1 MSQELTGAPVA
12 QAVMEGLRPRIAALA
27 RDGVSPKLA
36 IVRVGERS
44 GDLSYER
51 GACKRCSSLGI
62 EVEKIVLPGDTP
74 QIQLEHAIE
83 CVSGDGSVHGCLLLR
98 PLPRTLDERRVAFL
112 LSVEKDVDCLTDG
125 SLAGVFA
132 GRPAG
137 FPPCTSEAVVLMLE
151 HYGCGLRGADVV
163 VVGRSLVIGR
173 PVAMMLQ
180 ARNATVT
187 MCHTKTHGLAEKCRA
202 ADVLVVAAGH
212 ARIVG
217 ADFVR
222 DGQTVID
229 VGINW
234 DEVTGKLCGDV
245 DYDTVAP
252 IVSAISPVPRGVGSV
267 TTAVLAKHVIE
278 AAERSCT

>member
-12 QAVMEGLRPRIAALA
+12 QAVMEGLRPRIAALV

-132 GRPAG
+132 GRPTG
-137 FPPCTSEAVVLMLE
+137 FPPAPPRPSCSCLSIMAVGCVVRTSW
-151 HYGCGLRGADVV
+151 
-163 VVGRSLVIGR
+163 S
-173 PVAMMLQ
+173 
-180 ARNATVT
+180 
-187 MCHTKTHGLAEKCRA
+187 
-202 ADVLVVAAGH
+202 
-212 ARIVG
+212 
-217 ADFVR
+217 
-222 DGQTVID
+222 
-229 VGINW
+229 
-234 DEVTGKLCGDV
+234 
-245 DYDTVAP
+245 
-252 IVSAISPVPRGVGSV
+252 
-267 TTAVLAKHVIE
+267 
-278 AAERSCT
+278 